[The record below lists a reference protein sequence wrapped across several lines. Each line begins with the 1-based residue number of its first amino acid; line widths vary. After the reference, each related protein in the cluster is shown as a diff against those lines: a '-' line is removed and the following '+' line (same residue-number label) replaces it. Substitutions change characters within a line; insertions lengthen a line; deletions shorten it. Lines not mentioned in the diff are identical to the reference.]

1 MDNRAIGI
9 FDSGLGGLT
18 CVKKVMEIM
27 PNENIIY
34 FGDTGRVPYGTKSRD
49 TIVKY
54 VKQDINFLESFDIK
68 FIIIACGTA
77 SSATLPDIKKEIN
90 TDIIGVLEPTCEMA
104 VSLTKNKKIGVIG
117 TQGAVNS
124 GKYQETIKAISPDI
138 EVFSKACPMF
148 VPLVENGYTRGEVAR
163 LIVEEYLTPIK
174 DAGVDTLILG
184 CTHYPLL
191 RDEIQKFMGENVT
204 LVNSG
209 ASAAL
214 EAKEILEKNNMLC
227 DEDKCGTVK
236 YYVSDT
242 VDGFEELGSAFLER
256 NIGGDVKKIDIE
268 KY

>member
-1 MDNRAIGI
+1 MDNRPIGI

-34 FGDTGRVPYGTKSRD
+34 FGDTGRVPYGTKSRE
-49 TIVKY
+49 TIKKY
-54 VKQDINFLESFDIK
+54 VMQDINFLETFDIK

-77 SSATLPDIKKEIN
+77 SSATLPYIREDIN
-90 TDIIGVLEPTCEMA
+90 TDIIGVLEPTCKMA
-104 VSLTKNKKIGVIG
+104 VSHTKNKKIGVIG
-117 TQGAVNS
+117 TQGAINS
-124 GKYQETIKAISPDI
+124 GKYKETINALNKDI

-148 VPLVENGYTRGEVAR
+148 VPIVENGYTKGEVAR
-163 LIVEEYLTPIK
+163 IIVEEYLSPLKEEGI
-174 DAGVDTLILG
+174 DTLILG

-191 RDEIQKFMGENVT
+191 AEEIQKFMGEGVT

-209 ASAAL
+209 AAAAI
-214 EAKEILEKNNMLC
+214 EAREILKEKAMLGC
-227 DEDKCGTVK
+227 GQGTVK

-242 VDGFEELGSAFLER
+242 VDGFQELGSAFLER
-256 NIGGDVKKIDIE
+256 NIGGDVEKIDIE

>member
-1 MDNRAIGI
+1 MDNRPIGI

-27 PNENIIY
+27 PDENIIY
-34 FGDTGRVPYGTKSRD
+34 FGDTGRVPYGTKSRE
-49 TIVKY
+49 TIKKY
-54 VKQDINFLESFDIK
+54 VMQDINFLETFDIK

-77 SSATLPDIKKEIN
+77 SSATLPYIKEDIN
-90 TDIIGVLEPTCEMA
+90 TDIIGVLEPTCKMA

-117 TQGAVNS
+117 TQGAINS
-124 GKYQETIKAISPDI
+124 GKYKETINELDNDI

-148 VPLVENGYTRGEVAR
+148 VPIVENGYTKGEVAR
-163 LIVEEYLTPIK
+163 IIVEEYLAPLKEEGI
-174 DAGVDTLILG
+174 DTLILG

-191 RDEIQKFMGENVT
+191 TEEIQKFMGEGVT

-209 ASAAL
+209 AAAAI
-214 EAKEILEKNNMLC
+214 EAKEILKEKDMLGSG
-227 DEDKCGTVK
+227 KGTVK

-242 VDGFEELGSAFLER
+242 VDGFQELGSAFLER
-256 NIGGDVKKIDIE
+256 NIGGDIEKIDIE